1 MKGIEFKRSIV
12 CPWVVVVFLLR
23 LSIPAV
29 SLATIL
35 LCIIANSSLAQVT
48 SPEREWPYEA
58 KVDVF
63 LLHSDFELDDQA
75 RLESILGGLRSDI
88 TQALNLPAQKSS
100 IHVVLFASPKEY
112 ARYMGHY
119 FPSISPRR
127 AIYLQDRGPGMLFT
141 FWHDDIDSDL
151 RHEAS
156 HAVLN
161 QSGVQLPLWLD
172 EGLAEYFE
180 LPKEKRFNQN
190 TYIAEV
196 AQRAGQGLVP
206 SLLELE
212 KIGDMTEFTDAHY
225 RDSWAWIHFLL
236 HRRQETRQLLVDYV
250 SRHRKLAPQMLI
262 SKQLGEI
269 CSDPAKEFQEHF
281 SKMTSSA
288 NTSKIASPVTAA
300 KKEAAIQ
307 R

>member
-1 MKGIEFKRSIV
+1 MAGDSLDHGRRTAPLNTSAAAALAPICLMI
-12 CPWVVVVFLLR
+12 
-23 LSIPAV
+23 LS
-29 SLATIL
+29 
-35 LCIIANSSLAQVT
+35 LCIPLASTASAQAQ
-48 SPEREWPYEA
+48 PEREWPYEA
-58 KVDVF
+58 KVDQF

-88 TQALNLPAQKSS
+88 TQALNLPAQKSP
-100 IHVVLFASPKEY
+100 IHVVLFASSKEY

-190 TYIAEV
+190 GYINDV
-196 AQRAGQGLVP
+196 AQRATQGLVP
-206 SLLELE
+206 SLMELE
-212 KIGDMTEFTDAHY
+212 RISNMSEFTDGHY

-236 HRRQETRQLLVDYV
+236 HRRQETRQLLIDYV
-250 SRHRKLAPQMLI
+250 SRHRKLAPQMLL
-262 SKQLGEI
+262 SKQLSEI

-281 SKMTSSA
+281 SKMTTSTGKKVVSS
-288 NTSKIASPVTAA
+288 K
-300 KKEAAIQ
+300 
-307 R
+307 

>member
-1 MKGIEFKRSIV
+1 MAGDRLHKSVSSAFTWLPSSRAAMFA
-12 CPWVVVVFLLR
+12 WLLA
-23 LSIPAV
+23 LGLLLT
-29 SLATIL
+29 LANT
-35 LCIIANSSLAQVT
+35 STAQAQNQT
-48 SPEREWPYEA
+48 EREWPYEA
-58 KVDVF
+58 KVDQF

-75 RLESILGGLRSDI
+75 RLESILGGLRNDI
-88 TQALNLPAQKSS
+88 TQALNLPTQKTP

-141 FWHDDIDSDL
+141 FWHDEIDSDL

-190 TYIAEV
+190 SYINDI
-196 AQRAGQGLVP
+196 AQRAAQGLVP
-206 SLLELE
+206 SLMELE
-212 KIGDMTEFTDAHY
+212 KISNMAEFTDGHY

-236 HRRQETRQLLVDYV
+236 HRRQETRQLLIDYV
-250 SRHRKLAPQMLI
+250 ARHRKMAPQMLL
-262 SKQLGEI
+262 SKQLGDI

-281 SKMTSSA
+281 SKMTSSP
-288 NTSKIASPVTAA
+288 TVVKSVSF
-300 KKEAAIQ
+300 E

>member
-1 MKGIEFKRSIV
+1 MHFV
-12 CPWVVVVFLLR
+12 LHFLVVFTVVENVGLGQEK
-23 LSIPAV
+23 
-29 SLATIL
+29 
-35 LCIIANSSLAQVT
+35 SST
-48 SPEREWPYEA
+48 SQSQTEREWPYEA
-58 KVDVF
+58 KVDQF

-88 TQALNLPAQKSS
+88 TQALNLPPQKSS
-100 IHVVLFASPKEY
+100 IHVVLFANAKEY

-119 FPSISPRR
+119 FPSIAPRR

-190 TYIAEV
+190 GYVSDV
-196 AQRAGQGLVP
+196 AQRAAQGLVP
-206 SLLELE
+206 SLMNLE
-212 KIGDMTEFTDAHY
+212 KISNMSNFTDGHY

-236 HRRQETRQLLVDYV
+236 HRRQETRQLLIDYV
-250 SRHRKLAPQMLI
+250 ARHRRQAPQMLI

-281 SKMTSSA
+281 AKMTTA
-288 NTSKIASPVTAA
+288 PTVVKAASF
-300 KKEAAIQ
+300 E